1 MTKMSNRIAAIVWP
15 MLTGLVLVG
24 IAVLVGYCLFS
35 SSEEGGLW
43 GISPPLIL
51 RQQGYMEIIRDIEV
65 GRLPISKHVVSL
77 PRGSASVAKKV
88 YAERRADGRLF
99 VLFVTFV
106 GRGDADVTGYL
117 YCSRPLGSAD
127 FHSTVWGSGGI
138 HKEIDALGISDL
150 EPVHIRGPWYHVC
163 RRLG

>member
-1 MTKMSNRIAAIVWP
+1 MTKTHRRVWLMIALLAG
-15 MLTGLVLVG
+15 MALVG
-24 IAVLVGYCLFS
+24 VGVFVGYCLFA

-43 GISPPLIL
+43 GLSPPLIL
-51 RQQGYMEIIRDIEV
+51 RQQSYMEVIRRIES
-65 GRLPISKHVVSL
+65 GRLPIANHVVNL
-77 PRGSASVAKKV
+77 PPDYKSIARKV

-127 FHSTVWGSGGI
+127 FHIADWGSSGI
-138 HKEIDALGISDL
+138 HKGIDAFGVGDL